1 MSISI
6 KVDQKEFPKFYDL
19 VKSKQK
25 ETIMNA
31 LKIGYQV
38 MYPDNKIDSTN
49 NYILNKLNLLENN
62 VPNIEE
68 LNKTITKLLGIS
80 NNSSLKG
87 ELGENLIEELVKERY
102 QFGEY
107 QVTRSIPHS
116 GDGILVL
123 PNKNRVIFEVK
134 NYQITVPEKEV
145 EKMRNDMKFQKI
157 RFGVMVSVASKIL
170 NTKNIDL
177 ETFSENNEIYYL
189 LKINHLT
196 EDTSRLESTLNI
208 LDELIKINQDNKTQ
222 IIKEED
228 FKKNINSFVNKFNE
242 NLELRESFLEME
254 NNIKLSLEGFYGKM
268 RNLQMEQEIL
278 LQQLV
283 KKIEEEQI
291 QIVSI
296 PNNIKEFEENKI
308 YPQLLKLM
316 DLFRKNQITSTLK
329 KNKLIFENGEV
340 KITKEKL
347 GITIINPS
355 LTLNITYKDDNSKN
369 WKLLTTLLE

>member
-19 VKSKQK
+19 IKSKQK
-25 ETIMNA
+25 ERMLEA
-31 LKIGYQV
+31 LKIGYNV
-38 MYPDNKIDSTN
+38 LYPEGNLDSTN
-49 NYILNKLNLLENN
+49 NYILNKLNLLEGN

-68 LNKTITKLLGIS
+68 LNTTITKLLGIS

-87 ELGENLIEELVKERY
+87 ELGENIIEELVKDRY
-102 QFGEY
+102 PFGEY

-123 PNKNRVIFEVK
+123 PNKNKVIFEVK

-145 EKMRNDMKFQKI
+145 EKMRYDMKYQKI
-157 RFGVMVSVASKIL
+157 RFGVMVSIASKII

-177 ETFSENNEIYYL
+177 ETFTENDKIYYL
-189 LKINHLT
+189 LKINYLT

-208 LDELIKINQDNKTQ
+208 LDELIKINQDNNTQ
-222 IIKEED
+222 IIKEEE
-228 FKKNINSFVNKFNE
+228 FKKNIDAFVNKFNQ
-242 NLELRESFLEME
+242 NIELRDDFLEME
-254 NNIKLSLEGFYGKM
+254 NTIKSSLEGFYGKL

-278 LQQLV
+278 LKQLV
-283 KKIEEEQI
+283 KNIEEEQI
-291 QIVSI
+291 KIITI
-296 PNNIKEFEENKI
+296 PENIKDFSETKI

-316 DLFRKNQITSTLK
+316 DLFRKNGISSTLK
-329 KNKLIFENGEV
+329 KNKLLFENGEV

-347 GITIINPS
+347 GISFINPNLS
-355 LTLNITYKDDNSKN
+355 LNITTKDENSKN
-369 WKLLTTLLE
+369 WKLLLTLLE